1 MSAPGAHGVHD
12 SAPAVL
18 LYVPTGQAVPV
29 GEAEPALQ
37 ALPAAAEHAPL
48 QLALTKPLWEPYVP
62 ALLGEHALAFDR
74 LYCPAGHTPVTADPF
89 PTQ

>member
-1 MSAPGAHGVHD
+1 MEGIGYDTDQLMFAPGAQGVHD

-29 GEAEPALQ
+29 GEVEPAPQ

-48 QLALTKPLWEPYVP
+48 QLELTRPLWEP
-62 ALLGEHALAFDR
+62 
-74 LYCPAGHTPVTADPF
+74 
-89 PTQ
+89 

>member
-29 GEAEPALQ
+29 GEVDPAPQ
-37 ALPAAAEHAPL
+37 ALPAAAKHAPL
-48 QLALTKPLWEPYVP
+48 QLALTRPLWEPYAP
-62 ALLGEHALAFDR
+62 ALQGEHALAFDR
-74 LYCPAGHTPVTADPF
+74 LYSPTGHTPVTADPF
-89 PTQ
+89 PRQ